1 MKKSIITLMG
11 LFTLFACSEDAY
23 READQLTETG
33 TVENNSGG
41 GIMPPTT
48 SPGYN
53 CIYLNTSFR

>member
-1 MKKSIITLMG
+1 MKKSIIALMG

-23 READQLTETG
+23 READKMTEKE

-41 GIMPPTT
+41 GMMPLTT